1 MYIQELVQKRL
12 DDAGI
17 NNYQLS
23 KQTGISYSSVRD
35 FLRPNNRIDLVKL
48 DKVCKVIKI
57 TAWQLVQELKR
68 VNK

>member
-12 DDAGI
+12 DSLGV

-23 KQTGISYSSVRD
+23 QQTGISYSSVRD

-48 DKVCKVIKI
+48 GKVCKVIGVD
-57 TAWQLVQELKR
+57 AWQLVREMKEASE
-68 VNK
+68 